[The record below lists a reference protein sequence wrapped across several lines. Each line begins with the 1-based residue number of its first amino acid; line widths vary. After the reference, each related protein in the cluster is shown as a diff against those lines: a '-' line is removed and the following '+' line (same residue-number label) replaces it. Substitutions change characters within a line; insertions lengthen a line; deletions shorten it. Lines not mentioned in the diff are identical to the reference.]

1 MPSPGTQSPTGFWST
16 FNPEIYALLRLSF
29 VIKELDTHMVQPA
42 VLLGLDLGAS
52 KVVAVVAVQDE
63 NGVLNVT
70 GASLAN
76 PEGGIRNGEIT
87 DINLTVSAINRAVEE
102 AMRTSGQTHVDGI
115 RVSVDGIQFKGENL
129 RDSITIAN
137 ADRVITAHDRDRVM
151 EQATNG
157 CKLAK
162 EETVLHK
169 IPQMFHIKGQRDIR
183 NPVNMMGETLEA
195 EVRIIVAPGS
205 VLENINRALHLAS
218 LQGATLMYSPLASA
232 EAVLSREDSE
242 NGAVV
247 VDIGDQLTHLGLF
260 LRGALFHSSVI
271 PIGGMHFTKDLE
283 ITKHLGGVS
292 AAERIKRVYGTALPT
307 QVDAVEMIELEEEG
321 RQVSRRE
328 LAEVLHAR
336 AVELLN
342 MILAEIGRSGLVHE
356 IHGGVHL
363 VGGGALLPHLPVLA
377 QNILGRPRVV
387 LGRVTGIQGLP
398 QVVGNPL
405 YTNAL
410 GAVKALS
417 RDMGSGQ
424 RPARSGRFLDKLKN
438 LL

>member
-1 MPSPGTQSPTGFWST
+1 
-16 FNPEIYALLRLSF
+16 
-29 VIKELDTHMVQPA
+29 MVQPA

-52 KVVAVVAVQDE
+52 KVVAVVAVLEE
-63 NGVLNVT
+63 NGTLNVT
-70 GASLAN
+70 GASLTN
-76 PEGGIRNGEIT
+76 PQGGIRHGEIT
-87 DINLTVSAINRAVEE
+87 DINLTVHAINRAVEE

-115 RVSVDGIQFKGENL
+115 RVSVDGIQFKSENL
-129 RDSITIAN
+129 RDSITIAS
-137 ADRVITAHDRDRVM
+137 ADRVITTADRDRVM

-162 EETVLHK
+162 EETVLHR

-183 NPVNMMGETLEA
+183 NPVNMIGETLEA

-205 VLENINRALHLAS
+205 VLENINRALQLAS
-218 LQGATLMYSPLASA
+218 LQGSSLMYSPLASA
-232 EAVLSREDSE
+232 EAVLSREDAE

-247 VDIGDQLTHLGLF
+247 VDIGDQLTHLGVF
-260 LRGALFHSSVI
+260 LRGALFHSAVI

-283 ITKHLGGVS
+283 ITKHLGGIS
-292 AAERIKRVYGTALPT
+292 IAERIKRVYGTALPT
-307 QVDAVEMIELEEEG
+307 QVDPTEMIELEEEG
-321 RQVSRRE
+321 RQVSRKE

-336 AVELLN
+336 AIELLN
-342 MILAEIGRSGLVHE
+342 MVLAEMGRSGIVHE

-377 QNILGRPRVV
+377 QSILGRPRVV
-387 LGRVTGIQGLP
+387 LGRVSGIQGLP
-398 QVVGNPL
+398 QVTANPL

-410 GAVKALS
+410 GAAKALARDLGNGHKPS
-417 RDMGSGQ
+417 RTGG
-424 RPARSGRFLDKLKN
+424 FLDKLKN

>member
-1 MPSPGTQSPTGFWST
+1 
-16 FNPEIYALLRLSF
+16 
-29 VIKELDTHMVQPA
+29 MVQPA

-52 KVVAVVAVQDE
+52 KVVAVVAVPE
-63 NGVLNVT
+63 EGGLLTVT
-70 GASLAN
+70 GASMAN
-76 PEGGIRNGEIT
+76 PEGGIRQGEIT
-87 DINLTVSAINRAVEE
+87 DINLTVTAINRAVEE
-102 AMRTSGQTHVDGI
+102 AMRTSGQTRLDGI

-129 RDSITIAN
+129 RDSITIASG
-137 ADRVITAHDRDRVM
+137 DRVITTQDRDRVM

-162 EETVLHK
+162 EETVLHR

-183 NPVNMMGETLEA
+183 NPVNMIGDTLEA

-205 VLENINRALHLAS
+205 VLENINRALQLSGLAD
-218 LQGATLMYSPLASA
+218 ADLMYSPLASR
-232 EAVLSREDSE
+232 EAVLSREDAE

-247 VDIGDQLTHLGLF
+247 VDIGDQLTHLGVF
-260 LRGALFHSSVI
+260 LRGTLFHSAVI

-283 ITKHLGGVS
+283 ITKHLGGIGM
-292 AAERIKRVYGTALPT
+292 AERIKRVYGTALPN
-307 QVDAVEMIELEEEG
+307 QVPAEEHIELEEEG

-336 AVELLN
+336 AIELLN
-342 MILAEIGRSGLVHE
+342 MVLAEIGRSGLIHE

-363 VGGGALLPHLPVLA
+363 VGGGALLPHLPILA

-387 LGRVTGIQGLP
+387 LGRVIGVQGLSHAIA
-398 QVVGNPL
+398 NPL

-410 GAVKALS
+410 GAVKALHRGLNEATARTIRS
-417 RDMGSGQ
+417 RGIMERIRQ
-424 RPARSGRFLDKLKN
+424 WI
-438 LL
+438 